1 MYLQDEFSEE
11 EWAQLEEAAS
21 CAKVVKVEVDVVDI
35 DEATS
40 ARASTVLAAGLVKN
54 KVLKE
59 VELSNV
65 PKEVVEKVRQILQS
79 NTELAVVV
87 QQYYFTANFI
97 DLVSS

>member
-1 MYLQDEFSEE
+1 MYLQGAFSEE

-21 CAKVVKVEVDVVDI
+21 CAKVVKVKVDVLYS
-35 DEATS
+35 DEATE

-79 NTELAVVV
+79 NTELVVV
-87 QQYYFTANFI
+87 VRQYYFNANFI
-97 DLVSS
+97 DLVNS